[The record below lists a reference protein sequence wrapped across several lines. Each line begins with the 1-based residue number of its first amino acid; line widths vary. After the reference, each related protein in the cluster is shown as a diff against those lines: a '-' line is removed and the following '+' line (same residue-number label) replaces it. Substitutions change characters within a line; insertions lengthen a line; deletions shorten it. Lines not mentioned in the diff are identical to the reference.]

1 MAEKHNHLYRCLG
14 EVIST
19 RRKQLGMSQKD
30 LSQKSGV
37 DRVFISNLEQ
47 GKRKPSFGAIHDI
60 AQGLRLKYSRFVGKC
75 EQCVEESA

>member
-1 MAEKHNHLYRCLG
+1 MSQKHNHLYKCLG
-14 EVIST
+14 EVISS

-30 LSQKSGV
+30 LSEKSGV

-75 EQCVEESA
+75 EQCLDESA